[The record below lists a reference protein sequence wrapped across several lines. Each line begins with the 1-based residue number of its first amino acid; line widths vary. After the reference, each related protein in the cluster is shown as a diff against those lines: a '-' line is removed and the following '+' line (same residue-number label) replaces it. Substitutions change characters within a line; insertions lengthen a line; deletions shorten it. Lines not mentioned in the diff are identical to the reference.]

1 MVCFGFGFGLIVFL
15 FLVWFELGC
24 FVVGFWIFWVCFCNF
39 VVAVHFPFLLSICE
53 KIKPTMVLLFMFPSS
68 CSVGKGGG
76 RRGGERRKEE
86 TGEGGGGR
94 YGFHALL

>member
-1 MVCFGFGFGLIVFL
+1 
-15 FLVWFELGC
+15 
-24 FVVGFWIFWVCFCNF
+24 
-39 VVAVHFPFLLSICE
+39 
-53 KIKPTMVLLFMFPSS
+53 MVLLFMFPSS